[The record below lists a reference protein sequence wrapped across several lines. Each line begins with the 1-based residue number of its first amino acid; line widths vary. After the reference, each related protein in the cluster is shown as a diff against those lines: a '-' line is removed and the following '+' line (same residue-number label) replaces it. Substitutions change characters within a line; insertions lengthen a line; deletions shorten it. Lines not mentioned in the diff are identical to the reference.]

1 MSTVTVNVSFQDS
14 LLNEI
19 DKIARNEYRSR
30 SELIRDA
37 ARLYIQRQS
46 QWSDFFQL
54 GDMAVQKQHLNEH
67 DVATEIEAVR
77 EAKAS
82 NLMPCRENREQIL
95 RHSASSSINSNICS

>member
-54 GDMAVQKQHLNEH
+54 GDMAVQQQHLNEQ

-77 EAKAS
+77 EAKS
-82 NLMPCRENREQIL
+82 TL
-95 RHSASSSINSNICS
+95 S

>member
-30 SELIRDA
+30 SELIREA

-46 QWSDFFQL
+46 QWNDLFQL

-67 DVATEIEAVR
+67 DVAAEIEAVR
-77 EAKAS
+77 EAKATLS
-82 NLMPCRENREQIL
+82 RTLYGTPMFLFPAYFL
-95 RHSASSSINSNICS
+95 F

>member
-1 MSTVTVNVSFQDS
+1 MNVSFQDS

-54 GDMAVQKQHLNEH
+54 GDMAVQQQHLNEQ

-77 EAKAS
+77 EAKS
-82 NLMPCRENREQIL
+82 TL
-95 RHSASSSINSNICS
+95 S